1 MKKSLPFENTLY
13 VLSMILSLAFVSL
26 IILSL
31 AIIPLWAGERIETN
45 QNTKASGRFEEGFR
59 S

>member
-1 MKKSLPFENTLY
+1 VRKSLFLENTLY

-31 AIIPLWAGERIETN
+31 AITPLVGEGAR
-45 QNTKASGRFEEGFR
+45 
-59 S
+59 